1 MNILLLFTGFIFA
14 FFVVLLYEYKI
25 RQVQKECRNK
35 AHFYV
40 ARDKDGALWLYSK
53 KPFRLNERFYGG
65 VINVRLSQHKIN
77 RLGLNKDD
85 CDNLK
90 WQDEP
95 LEVFINTED

>member
-1 MNILLLFTGFIFA
+1 M
-14 FFVVLLYEYKI
+14 
-25 RQVQKECRNK
+25 QKECRNK